1 MGPLK
6 DGDGQAVSDNKA
18 MATIFNKYFSSV
30 FTREDTENVPEPEHC
45 HRGETLT
52 EVKVTVRKVKDKI
65 RRLRRGAA
73 AGPDQLGAQLLQ
85 ELVDVISSP
94 LATVMRKTLE
104 DGSVPDDWRTANDQ
118 CHPYFQEGCQTQSS

>member
-1 MGPLK
+1 MGTV
-6 DGDGQAVSDNKA
+6 GDNKA

-52 EVKVTVRKVKDKI
+52 EVKVTVRVVKDKI

-73 AGPDQLGAQLLQ
+73 AGPDQL
-85 ELVDVISSP
+85 
-94 LATVMRKTLE
+94 
-104 DGSVPDDWRTANDQ
+104 
-118 CHPYFQEGCQTQSS
+118 